1 MAKYLQSI
9 FYSSTVLCLS
19 IWSCAKDNSSDKLYP
34 DPVLIVA
41 DTTPLVKLP
50 AYWLKAPELM
60 DGFPTGIQV
69 YKTTTLFQGRSMNAY
84 CVVAD
89 PAKVEFK
96 PLSATAN
103 KTVSNFFKD
112 EPGSKYAC
120 INGGFFGTG
129 ISYSLCMYNGVAASQ
144 NIKSLNR
151 AYQGAQIP
159 YYPTRGAFG
168 MLAGGAAG
176 IAWVYAVGVNNI
188 LYSYPSPSPNAQG
201 AAPQPVPSATFPAN
215 GGVWNAVSAI
225 GGSPVLIKDNT
236 VKITDAEELI
246 VIDNNSPRARSAIG
260 YTADNKMIVLAVE
273 GGDAGGAAG
282 LTLPELAALMK
293 EMGCIGALNLDGGG
307 STSLV
312 INGKDTVKPSD
323 GTERG
328 VMTAVIIKSK

>member
-9 FYSSTVLCLS
+9 LYSSAIVCLLLL
-19 IWSCAKDNSSDKLYP
+19 SCAKDNSQVKLYP
-34 DPVLIVA
+34 DPVVIVV

-50 AYWLKAPELM
+50 AYWVKATELM
-60 DGFPTGIQV
+60 DGLPTGVQV
-69 YKTTTLFQGRSMNAY
+69 YKTTAPFQNRPINAY
-84 CVVAD
+84 CIVAD

-96 PLSATAN
+96 PLYSAAN

-129 ISYSLCMYNGVAASQ
+129 VSYSLCMYNGAVASQ

-151 AYQGAQIP
+151 SYQGNQVP

-168 MLAGGAAG
+168 LSADHVAGVG
-176 IAWVYAVGVNNI
+176 WVYAVGINNI
-188 LYSYPSPSPNAQG
+188 LYSYPSPSPNSQDIS
-201 AAPQPVPSATFPAN
+201 PQPVPTATFPAN
-215 GGVWNAVSAI
+215 GWVWNAVSAI

-236 VKITDAEELI
+236 IRITDTEELI

-260 YTADNKMIVLAVE
+260 FTSGNKIIVLAVE
-273 GGDAGGAAG
+273 GGDTGGIVG

-312 INGKDTVKPSD
+312 VNGKATVKPSD
-323 GTERG
+323 GAERG
-328 VMTAVIIKSK
+328 VMTAVMIKSK